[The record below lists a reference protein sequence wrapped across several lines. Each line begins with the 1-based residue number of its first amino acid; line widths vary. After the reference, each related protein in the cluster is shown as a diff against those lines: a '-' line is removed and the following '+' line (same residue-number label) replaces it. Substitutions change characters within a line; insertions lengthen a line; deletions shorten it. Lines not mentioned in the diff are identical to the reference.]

1 MNISLK
7 KPYFKKK
14 AYISESTKEININLY
29 DCKINNFTKIS
40 NNSNAIKLKVYINNN
55 EILDIKNIDDQL
67 FDFLAINNYSWFDN
81 NLNYEELKKLFQ
93 YSFCSQTNTIDAIL
107 SNNTNIFFNNNNID
121 LNNNLLSLLKNNKY
135 LFSIKL
141 KHIGFYIFKEKLQ
154 NKWLIKEIYISD
166 YNNFDHD
173 LFNKIE
179 IEEEWSNTLNET
191 ITNLNNIILD
201 YHTKINKINNFI
213 DINKNLLTEIKN
225 INNNDKLW
233 DNKINIL
240 KNNIKNILSINDNR

>member
-179 IEEEWSNTLNET
+179 I
-191 ITNLNNIILD
+191 
-201 YHTKINKINNFI
+201 
-213 DINKNLLTEIKN
+213 
-225 INNNDKLW
+225 
-233 DNKINIL
+233 
-240 KNNIKNILSINDNR
+240 